1 MVVDPTIDNIL
12 SLLSMVLVLSFER
25 YSLKSLDKKSID
37 QRNW

>member
-12 SLLSMVLVLSFER
+12 SLLSMVLALSFER
-25 YSLKSLDKKSID
+25 YSLKSLDKKSIY